1 MNEILKASWHGF
13 VKGLRE
19 TPRGYFAPLVALCRW
34 LYRVT
39 DDALTQDGQQGSGA
53 QQQTVRRR

>member
-1 MNEILKASWHGF
+1 MNEILRASWHGF

-19 TPRGYFAPLVALCRW
+19 TLRGYFAPLVAFCRW

-39 DDALTQDGQQGSGA
+39 DEALTQGGKQASSA
-53 QQQTVRRR
+53 QQKLARHR